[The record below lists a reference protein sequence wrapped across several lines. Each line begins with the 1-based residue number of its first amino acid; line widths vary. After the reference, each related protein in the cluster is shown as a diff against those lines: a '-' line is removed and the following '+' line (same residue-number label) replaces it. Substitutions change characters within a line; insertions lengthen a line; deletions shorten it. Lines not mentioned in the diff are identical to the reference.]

1 MSVAVITDLSMSYG
15 AELIFSGVSFRVDAR
30 DRIGLVGPNGAGKS
44 TLLNLV
50 AGRLEQESGHVALA
64 QGVSIGYLP
73 QVADFHPERSLAD
86 EMRAVF
92 THVRA
97 WEHELADLA
106 AQMAQPATLA
116 DTDGSSALLER
127 YAEVQARFE
136 HAGGYTIEPRVRQVL
151 DGLGFT
157 REQQEAPAR
166 QLSGGQQTRAALGRL
181 LLLEPE
187 LLLLDEP
194 TNHLDLAALEWL
206 ETYLGAWRGAVIVVS
221 HDRYFLDRVTT
232 RTIEIAHQRAELY
245 PGAYSKYVEL
255 RAERLERWRKD
266 YEAQQEHIA
275 HTEEFIRRYKAGQRA
290 KEARG
295 RQKLLDRLERI
306 ERPPTEDK
314 LKFHLGAAIEPGQ
327 TALTTEKLTVGY
339 AGGADGVALR
349 VQVPDTIVERGARIG
364 LIGPNGSGKT
374 TLLRVVV
381 GQIQPLEGRVTL
393 GRNVQVG
400 YYAQTHENLNLNATL
415 LDEIRNVSHLS
426 EEGARSYLGR
436 FLFTGD
442 DVFKLVGALSGG
454 ERSRVAL
461 AKLTLQGANT
471 LVLDE
476 PTNHLDLPAREA
488 LEGILRDYDGTL
500 IFVSHDRYFVD
511 ALADAIWA
519 MEDGGVVIYEGNYSR
534 YRTRRAQ
541 LDAAAQQ
548 AQSRSA
554 APASPAGARSDA
566 DASRRADAARSE
578 AGRAGKRGKRG
589 AEPAARS
596 VEQVEREIAAREVR
610 LATLEADLASASAA
624 ADVARVTELGADYER
639 ERAQLEALYL
649 EWQELAS

>member
-1 MSVAVITDLSMSYG
+1 MSVAVITDLTKSYG

-44 TLLNLV
+44 TLLNLL
-50 AGRLEQESGHVALA
+50 AGRMEPDDGHITLA
-64 QGVSIGYLP
+64 QGIAVGYLP

-92 THVRA
+92 THVHA
-97 WEHELADLA
+97 WEAELADLA
-106 AQMAQPATLA
+106 ARMSDPATMA
-116 DTDGSSALLER
+116 DEDGYNALLER
-127 YAEVQARFE
+127 YADVQARFE
-136 HAGGYTIEPRVRQVL
+136 HASGYTIEPRVRQVL

-181 LLLEPE
+181 LLLEPD

-206 ETYLGAWRGAVIVVS
+206 ETYLNEWRGAVIVVS

-232 RTIEIAHQRAELY
+232 RTIEIAHQHAELY
-245 PGAYSKYVEL
+245 PGPYSKYVVL

-266 YEAQQEHIA
+266 FEAQQEHIA
-275 HTEEFIRRYKAGQRA
+275 HTEDFIRRYKAGQRA

-295 RQKLLDRLERI
+295 RQKQLDRLERI
-306 ERPPTEDK
+306 ERPPTEEK

-327 TALTTEKLTVGY
+327 IILTTEKLAVGY
-339 AGGADGVALR
+339 VGGADGASLR
-349 VQVPDTIVERGARIG
+349 VEIPDTMVGRGDRIG
-364 LIGPNGSGKT
+364 MIGPNGGGKT
-374 TLLRVVV
+374 TLLRTLV
-381 GQIQPLEGRVTL
+381 GQMQPLEGRLTL

-415 LDEIRNVSHLS
+415 LDEIRQVSHLS
-426 EEGARSYLGR
+426 EEGARGYLGR

-442 DVFKLVGALSGG
+442 DVFKLVGQLSGG

-488 LEGILRDYDGTL
+488 LEGILREYDGTL

-511 ALADAIWA
+511 ALATTIWA
-519 MEDGGVVIYEGNYSR
+519 LEDGAVQVYEGNYSR
-534 YRTRRAQ
+534 YRTRHAQ
-541 LDAAAQQ
+541 IEAAAQQ
-548 AQSRSA
+548 AQAREA
-554 APASPAGARSDA
+554 AQLART
-566 DASRRADAARSE
+566 AAE
-578 AGRAGKRGKRG
+578 AETPSISGGTARGGRRGKRG
-589 AEPAARS
+589 AEPLIRS
-596 VEQVEREIAAREVR
+596 VEQVEREIAEREDR
-610 LATLEADLASASAA
+610 LKSLEVDLAAASAN
-624 ADVARVTELGADYER
+624 ADIARVTELGAAYEV
-639 ERAQLEALYL
+639 ERAQLEELYL